1 MTSPEIKNIEC
12 RFVIHLTSKDKNNRD
27 DLHLIKEQITY
38 VDGSKVPNLR
48 FVKNYKRPFW
58 ITQEKYRNHESKKE
72 WEDIDKLKKYEC
84 TQLELR
90 DRVSKTLGQSYTTK
104 SLREVCSSPYVYG
117 ADILSTACIKKLY
130 RDKYPEAKSRYSI
143 ASLDIESNVDTGEII
158 LITIVFDKKVFTSI
172 YKPFIRN
179 VSNLN
184 KVLNEKV
191 DEYIGEYFKDGGYTL
206 ETAVTDN
213 QILVIKNVL
222 DKLHEWQ
229 PDFVSIWNINYD
241 IPEIIKVLESFNVSP
256 EDIFSDPRVPKEYRV
271 FWYKQGKNQ
280 KVTASGKIT
289 PMSPASQWH
298 TLYTSSSFYFIDA
311 MCAYKQ
317 NRIGRPEEPSY
328 SLDFILNKE
337 LGLRKLKFK
346 EADEY
351 NGLMWH
357 DFMQN
362 NYPVEYIVY
371 NIFDSLS
378 MIELE
383 KKTKDL
389 SLTLPLFS
397 DISDFSNY
405 ASQPRRAADKLHY
418 YCLEND
424 KVIGT
429 TGRNMREALDD
440 ETMPLSNL
448 IVTLPAYL
456 VADNGLQCIVENPN
470 IHTNIRIH
478 QADLDIEGAYP
489 STQVASNVS
498 KETTYTELVDIAGI
512 DQNVYR
518 LQNIGLSSGHVNALE
533 YCQTMF
539 NFPKLDKLLLM
550 YNSSKSTI

>member
-1 MTSPEIKNIEC
+1 MVDPNIKSIEC
-12 RFVIHLTSKDKNNRD
+12 RFVMHLTSKNRGPD

-38 VDGSKVPNLR
+38 NDGRKVPNLR

-58 ITQEKYRNHESKKE
+58 ITQEKYRNHKSKKE
-72 WEDIDKLKKYEC
+72 WEDIDKLKEYEC

-90 DRVSKTLGQSYTTK
+90 DRISKTLGQSYTTK

-117 ADILSTACIKKLY
+117 ADILSTACIKKAY
-130 RDKYPEAKSRYSI
+130 ADKYPDAKSSYSV
-143 ASLDIESNVDTGEII
+143 ASLDIESNVDNGDII
-158 LITIVFDKKVFTSI
+158 LITIVFDKKIFTSI
-172 YKPFIRN
+172 YAPFVKN
-179 VSNLN
+179 VKDLKTELS
-184 KVLNEKV
+184 EKI
-191 DEYIGEYFKDGGYTL
+191 EFYIGDYIKSGEYVV
-206 ETAVTDN
+206 ETTVSDN
-213 QILVIKNVL
+213 QVIVIKNVL

-229 PDFVSIWNINYD
+229 PDLVSIWNINYD
-241 IPEIIKVLESFNVSP
+241 IPEIIRVLESFNVNP
-256 EDIFSDPRVPKEYRV
+256 EDIFSDPRVPKEYRT

-280 KVTASGKIT
+280 KVTASGKV
-289 PMSPASQWH
+289 SPLNPAEQWH

-311 MCAYKQ
+311 MCTYKK
-317 NRIGRPEEPSY
+317 NRIGRPDEPSY
-328 SLDFILNKE
+328 SLDEILNKE
-337 LGLRKLKFK
+337 LGIRKLKFK

-351 NGLMWH
+351 DGLMWH

-397 DISDFSNY
+397 YISDFSNY
-405 ASQPRRAADKLHY
+405 GSQPRRAADKLHY
-418 YCLEND
+418 YCLENNR
-424 KVIGT
+424 VIGT
-429 TGRNMREALDD
+429 TGRNMREDVDD
-440 ETMPLSNL
+440 ETISLRGF
-448 IVTLPAYL
+448 IVNLPAYL
-456 VADNGLQCIVENPN
+456 VADNGLQCITENPN
-470 IHTNIRIH
+470 MRTNIRMH

-498 KETTYTELVDIAGI
+498 KETTFTELISIQGI
-512 DQNVYR
+512 DPDVSR

-539 NFPKLDKLLLM
+539 NFPKLDVLLEI
-550 YNSSKSTI
+550 YTASKS